1 MNNARAPG
9 RHAAGFTLLEL
20 LVALAIFGLLAVMSY
35 SGLHSVLEQQAG
47 TRIEAERLGRLQK
60 IYLIMQR
67 DLEQLVPRTV
77 RDEYG
82 DPQSP
87 LVGAET
93 LQLTRGGWNNPLARP
108 RSNLQRIGYTHENGE
123 LVRYSWTVLDRAQD
137 SEPLRQPLGEEITGM
152 EIRYLDAKN
161 EWQAQWPGP
170 QAGLQ
175 LPAGKAPEILPAAVE
190 VTLEHEHYG
199 RLVWLFRLPG

>member
-1 MNNARAPG
+1 MIAAHAPG
-9 RHAAGFTLLEL
+9 RQVAGFTLLEL

-35 SGLHSVLEQQAG
+35 GGLRSVLDQQAG
-47 TRIEAERLGRLQK
+47 TRLEAERLGRLQK

-67 DLEQLVPRTV
+67 DLEQVVPRTV

-82 DPQSP
+82 DAQSP
-87 LVGAET
+87 LVGAGT
-93 LQLTRGGWNNPLARP
+93 LQITRGGWNNPLGRP
-108 RSNLQRIGYTHENGE
+108 RSSLQRIGYVHEDGE
-123 LVRYSWTVLDRAQD
+123 LVRYSWVVLDRAQD
-137 SEPLRQPLGEEITGM
+137 SEPQRQPLGEEITGM

-161 EWQAQWPGP
+161 EWRTQWPDP

-175 LPAGKAPEILPAAVE
+175 LPAGQAPELLPAAVE

-199 RLVWLFRLPG
+199 QLVWLFRMPG